1 MEFSPSLRTAAKV
14 FTERG
19 TTPTN
24 HIRDFLDCVKSRAV
38 PAANADV
45 AAQSHIA
52 CHAAYIACQLGR
64 KLTFDPAKE
73 AFVGDEEANRMR
85 SRAMREPWRI

>member
-1 MEFSPSLRTAAKV
+1 M
-14 FTERG
+14 
-19 TTPTN
+19 
-24 HIRDFLDCVKSRAV
+24 RDFFRCVRTRRQ
-38 PAANADV
+38 PRANASV

-52 CHAAYIACQLGR
+52 CHAAYIAWQLGR

-73 AFVGDEEANRMR
+73 EFVGDDEANRMR